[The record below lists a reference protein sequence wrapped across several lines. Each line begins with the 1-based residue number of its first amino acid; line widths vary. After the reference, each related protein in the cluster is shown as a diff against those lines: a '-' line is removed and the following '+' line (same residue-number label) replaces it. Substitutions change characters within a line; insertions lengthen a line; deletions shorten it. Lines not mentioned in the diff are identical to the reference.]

1 MEGGG
6 KLTTLQAGPGMGTLR
21 VPGQSDRAIAEQ
33 VGVGAPMV
41 GKYRCNNITPEPA
54 ANRIGRDGKSYPP
67 TQPARSPSP
76 ATKDVLVVDSNTG
89 AIIDRR

>member
-33 VGVGAPMV
+33 VGVEHHMV
-41 GKYRCNNITPEPA
+41 AKYRAEQVGESPTS
-54 ANRIGRDGKSYPP
+54 RIGKDGKSYPP
-67 TQPARSPSP
+67 TQPARSP
-76 ATKDVLVVDSNTG
+76 ALDTKDVLVVDGDTG